1 MLNGIDPIIIF
12 NFFATPAAPKAATSV
27 PVAADQ
33 SSSFPLPFV
42 PIYLSEQITGLYID
56 NEDKNID
63 IMTDIETLT
72 VAADPKMNQRGINN
86 TVKINM
92 SAVKG
97 SIGMTLL
104 SAMSDLIF
112 PKVTSKEY
120 SITYLH
126 GAITVFAGLLHT
138 FSISQDSGTDLY
150 KITLEL
156 IRPGIVKQ
164 PLIPNVTPVK
174 DVVLTSGSAVG

>member
-12 NFFATPAAPKAATSV
+12 NFFATPAAPKAV
-27 PVAADQ
+27 PSIPVVADTK
-33 SSSFPLPFV
+33 SSFPLPFV
-42 PIYLSEQITGLYID
+42 PIYLSEQLTGIYID
-56 NEDKNID
+56 AEDKNID
-63 IMTDIETLT
+63 IVTDIETLT
-72 VAADPKMNQRGINN
+72 VGTTPAMNQRGMNN

-92 SAVKG
+92 IANKN
-97 SIGMTLL
+97 SIGLTLL

-112 PKVTSKEY
+112 PLVTSKEY

-138 FSISQDSGTDLY
+138 FAISQESGTDLY

-156 IRPGIVKQ
+156 IRPGIVKNPVQ
-164 PLIPNVTPVK
+164 PNVNPVK
-174 DVVLTSGSAVG
+174 DVVLKSGSAVS